1 MTNFDKL
8 FDEENEDNIILYD
21 ENNNE
26 VEFEQVAI
34 IPIGDEVYAM
44 LKPVA
49 PMEGVADDEALVFQL
64 CEIDDEEMLSIVKDE
79 KVVDAVFEIYYDLLR
94 EEGIEV

>member
-34 IPIGDEVYAM
+34 IPIGEEVYAM

-64 CEIDDEEMLSIVKDE
+64 CEIDDEEMLSIVTDE